1 MLPKLGL
8 GCAAFGVLTDAT
20 SDSAV
25 MALIDHAWNAGIRYF
40 DTSPLYGSGRS
51 EVLLG
56 RALADHRPG
65 AVLSTKVGHRLTAP
79 FGTRPS
85 PAERRTDFSA
95 SFVVSSV
102 DESLTRLQRETID
115 LVLLHDPDEGLLDE
129 AMDEA
134 LPALRELQHRGVI
147 AAVGIGTNRV
157 DTALRAIARAK
168 LDVVLV
174 AGRHTLLD
182 RSADTRLLPA
192 CARADLPVILGG
204 LLNSGLLADRPGR
217 ETFDYAPAPAEMLA
231 MRDRLAGICSAH
243 HVPLRAA
250 ALQLAGRLARATT
263 LLGPATVEELK
274 DSLAM
279 LKLAIPE
286 DCWLALDAAY
296 ETHAVPPR

>member
-1 MLPKLGL
+1 MLPRLGL
-8 GCAAFGVLTDAT
+8 GCAAFGVLADTT
-20 SDSAV
+20 SDCAV
-25 MALIDHAWNAGIRYF
+25 MALIDHAWCSGIRYF

-51 EVLLG
+51 ETLLG
-56 RALADHRPG
+56 RALACHHADTI
-65 AVLSTKVGHRLTAP
+65 LSTKVGHRLTAP

-85 PAERRTDFSA
+85 PAERRMDFSA
-95 SFVVSSV
+95 RFVVSSV
-102 DESLTRLQRETID
+102 GESMARLGRETID
-115 LVLLHDPDEGLLDE
+115 LVVLHDPDEGLLDQ
-129 AMDEA
+129 ALDEA
-134 LPALRELQHRGVI
+134 LPALRELQGRGVI

-157 DTALRAIARAK
+157 DTALRAIVRAK

-217 ETFDYAPAPAEMLA
+217 ETFDYAPAPAGMLA
-231 MRDRLAGICSAH
+231 MRDRLAGICAAY

-250 ALQLAGRLARATT
+250 ALQLAGRLAGATT

-279 LKLAIPE
+279 LELAIPE
-286 DCWLALDAAY
+286 DCWRALDAVG
-296 ETHAVPPR
+296 ETDAVALR